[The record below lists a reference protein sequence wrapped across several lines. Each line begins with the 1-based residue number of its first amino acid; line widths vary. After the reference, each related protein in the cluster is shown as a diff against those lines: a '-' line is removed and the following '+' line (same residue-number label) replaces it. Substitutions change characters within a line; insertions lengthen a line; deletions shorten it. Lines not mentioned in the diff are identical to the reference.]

1 MDGQKKR
8 YKQRMIKDIYIAL
21 TLLKAII
28 IIVGMG
34 FIILNLIFGFRDKD
48 DQKFKKAG
56 LIFLGICG
64 SLTILTIIEFSIA
77 LNR

>member
-1 MDGQKKR
+1 
-8 YKQRMIKDIYIAL
+8 
-21 TLLKAII
+21 
-28 IIVGMG
+28 MG

-64 SLTILTIIEFSIA
+64 LLTILTIIEFTIA